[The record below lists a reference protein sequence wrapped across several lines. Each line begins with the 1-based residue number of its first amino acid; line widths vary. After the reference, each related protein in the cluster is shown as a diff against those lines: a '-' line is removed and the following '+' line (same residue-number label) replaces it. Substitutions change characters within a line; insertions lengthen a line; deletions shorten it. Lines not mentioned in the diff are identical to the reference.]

1 MQFSSKNKLI
11 RLSESAALSAT
22 FTLIHAIMFT
32 IKEIHIPA
40 WAWGIEFLL
49 LTFVAFAIPRQP
61 QRDLTPSQKRLLLF
75 SSISAVILLIVLLI
89 IIMLNPTN

>member
-1 MQFSSKNKLI
+1 MQFSPKNKLI

-61 QRDLTPSQKRLLLF
+61 RSDLTPTPKRLLLF
-75 SSISAVILLIVLLI
+75 SSIAAAILLIVMFI
-89 IIMLNPTN
+89 IIMLDPTN

>member
-1 MQFSSKNKLI
+1 MQFASKNKLI

-49 LTFVAFAIPRQP
+49 LTFVACAIPRQP
-61 QRDLTPSQKRLLLF
+61 RSDLTHTQNDFSYFPQLLLQF
-75 SSISAVILLIVLLI
+75 Y
-89 IIMLNPTN
+89 